1 MMNRYVTQLLLNE
14 IDRIYLNTCKNGID
28 ATVNAIT
35 VILGDCG
42 QEALAALVKYNSW
55 DGRISNHAKQWSST
69 IPSVALEDGEY
80 LVSKIHL
87 CRIDQ
92 IACEIARS
100 K

>member
-1 MMNRYVTQLLLNE
+1 MNRYVTQLLINE
-14 IDRIYLNTCKNGID
+14 IDRIYEDTSKNGID

-55 DGRISNHAKQWSST
+55 DGRISQRAKNWADS
-69 IPSVALEDGEY
+69 IPNVALKEKEY
-80 LVSKIHL
+80 LVTQIHL
-87 CRIDQ
+87 CHIDQ
-92 IACEIARS
+92 IACKIAQS